1 MTQPLLT
8 KRSTTSSA
16 AEMANQSKPFRF
28 LDLPPELRVRVYS
41 YLFEFE
47 GPLTIFERSRSIY
60 ARVWTEHGSYE
71 PGITTGLLVACRQ
84 IHREATPVLY
94 GCNTFDVNHNRR
106 FLKTIKRYIPHI
118 RRFIVGH
125 STKTARHADF
135 VLLKAATSLS
145 YLEIPSYLCEGKFYS
160 LGHERQA
167 LAKEM
172 GPLFRSLHQSQKKD
186 IDRKDRDVLNVL
198 VISTKWAVGFDED
211 HVAAKAKQY
220 ENEIKEAIR
229 KTLK

>member
-1 MTQPLLT
+1 
-8 KRSTTSSA
+8 
-16 AEMANQSKPFRF
+16 MANQSKPFRF

-47 GPLTIFERSRSIY
+47 DPLVIFECSRLLY
-60 ARVWTEHGSYE
+60 AREWTRHGSVE

-84 IHREATPVLY
+84 IHSEATPVLY
-94 GCNTFDVNHNRR
+94 GSNTFDGNHNRR
-106 FLKTIKRYIPHI
+106 FLQTIKRYIPHI
-118 RRFIVGH
+118 RRFVVNH

-145 YLEIPSYLCEGKFYS
+145 YLEIPSYLCEGKIYD

-167 LAKEM
+167 LAQEM

-186 IDRKDRDVLNVL
+186 IDKKNRDILDVL
-198 VISTKWAVGFDED
+198 VISTKWAVGFDQD
-211 HVAAKAKQY
+211 SVTAKAKQY
-220 ENEIKEAIR
+220 EDEIKDTMR